1 MKKSL
6 TRTAAAAVLAGLAI
20 VGVATPALAVG
31 SSTQDN
37 GAVAVV
43 DQPDTSNLNNL
54 WTFAPL
60 GVPLLGLLQS
70 LNAVPGRLL
79 PAV

>member
-6 TRTAAAAVLAGLAI
+6 ARTAAAAVLAGLAI

-31 SSTQDN
+31 SFTQDN

-43 DQPDTSNLNNL
+43 DQPDTSNLNNV

>member
-6 TRTAAAAVLAGLAI
+6 ARTAAAAVLAGLAI

-54 WTFAPL
+54 
-60 GVPLLGLLQS
+60 
-70 LNAVPGRLL
+70 
-79 PAV
+79 

>member
-6 TRTAAAAVLAGLAI
+6 ARTAAAAVLAGLAI
-20 VGVATPALAVG
+20 VGVATPALAFG